1 MGLFAKLQRNNGLNK
16 KVSIKPKALHGTNV
30 GFVGRRAKSYD
41 DWVALGEVRVAIYE

>member
-30 GFVGRRAKSYD
+30 GFVGCRAKSYG
-41 DWVALGEVRVAIYE
+41 DWVTLGKVPL